1 MRVSAVGGTFEV
13 LHRGHRTLLAQAFKE
28 GDEVLIGLTTSA
40 FANSTRARRVRPY
53 AQRERE
59 LRAFLDSEFKGRKY
73 EIVPLSDELG
83 PAATR
88 ADLESIIVSVDSY
101 ANGLKVNE
109 ARVANGLPRLR
120 VVRILHVLA
129 DDGLPISSTRILEG
143 EIDPDGHPAG
153 DLE

>member
-1 MRVSAVGGTFEV
+1 MRISAVGGTFEV

-28 GDEVLIGLTTSA
+28 GDEVLVGLTTDA
-40 FANSTRARRVRPY
+40 YANSTRRRRVRPY
-53 AQRERE
+53 KQRERD
-59 LRAFLDSEFKGRKY
+59 LRAFLDSEFRDRRY
-73 EIVPLSDELG
+73 EVVPLSDELG

-88 ADLESIIVSVDSY
+88 PDLDSIIVSIDSH

-109 ARVANGLPRLR
+109 ARESNGLARLR

-129 DDGLPISSTRILEG
+129 DDGRPISSTRILEG